1 VCKWHRRY
9 IRVML
14 FRERHG
20 PWLSASNL
28 VAPGPLWASWRGAA
42 YPGGRGRRR
51 GFDEGTGTTGD
62 GSLRMKDWRERVESV
77 NGKMEEED

>member
-1 VCKWHRRY
+1 
-9 IRVML
+9 ML

-20 PWLSASNL
+20 AWLSASNL

-51 GFDEGTGTTGD
+51 GCRRGHWDDWRWITEDEGLARECGIGD
-62 GSLRMKDWRERVESV
+62 GKT
-77 NGKMEEED
+77 EEED